1 MLDDTTM
8 AKINLSDPA
17 VQKCPFEAYETM
29 RDEAPVFQM
38 PDTGMWVI
46 SRYEDICKIVR
57 DPARFSM
64 STPRD
69 FLFKTQEAKDYYI
82 NNGYPRMTPLS
93 SDPPY
98 HTEFRD
104 LLEPFFT
111 AGRIR
116 QWEPALRE
124 LIGNLADN
132 LDTDEPVDFVQKF
145 CFPLP
150 MSVMPVLLGL
160 PLEDHEILKHWTD
173 VWVLPFSHAMTP
185 EQEMYVAKEGIALQQ
200 YLLAAMDEKRQN
212 PKEDLLTLLVQSR
225 REDGSELTTHEMQ
238 GFAEQAVVGA
248 NETTQNGI
256 AMAMQMLIENPGI
269 EERLHDEPAKIRTF
283 VEECLRLQSPTAG
296 MYRTTTCDV
305 EMHAVTIPAESVVH
319 LRFAAGNRDERH
331 FPEPGKLD
339 LDRRNAASHLAFSQ
353 AVHHCLGAPL
363 ARLELNLSFQI
374 LLERRKN
381 FRFAYAEENY
391 DHVPGLALR
400 QLEYLWIKSDPAEA
414 AMDANAA

>member
-1 MLDDTTM
+1 
-8 AKINLSDPA
+8 
-17 VQKCPFEAYETM
+17 
-29 RDEAPVFQM
+29 
-38 PDTGMWVI
+38 
-46 SRYEDICKIVR
+46 
-57 DPARFSM
+57 
-64 STPRD
+64 
-69 FLFKTQEAKDYYI
+69 
-82 NNGYPRMTPLS
+82 MT
-93 SDPPY
+93 
-98 HTEFRD
+98 
-104 LLEPFFT
+104 
-111 AGRIR
+111 
-116 QWEPALRE
+116 
-124 LIGNLADN
+124 
-132 LDTDEPVDFVQKF
+132 
-145 CFPLP
+145 
-150 MSVMPVLLGL
+150 VLLGL

-305 EMHAVTIPAESVVH
+305 EMHGVTIPAESVVH

-374 LLERRKN
+374 LLEHRKN

-400 QLEYLWIKSDPAEA
+400 QLDYLWIKSDPAEA

>member
-1 MLDDTTM
+1 
-8 AKINLSDPA
+8 
-17 VQKCPFEAYETM
+17 
-29 RDEAPVFQM
+29 
-38 PDTGMWVI
+38 
-46 SRYEDICKIVR
+46 
-57 DPARFSM
+57 M

-69 FLFKTQEAKDYYI
+69 FLFKTQESKDYYI

-150 MSVMPVLLGL
+150 MSVMTVLLGL

-225 REDGSELTTHEMQ
+225 REDGSELTTHEML

-305 EMHAVTIPAESVVH
+305 EMHGVTIPAESVVH

-363 ARLELNLSFQI
+363 ARSELNLSVQI